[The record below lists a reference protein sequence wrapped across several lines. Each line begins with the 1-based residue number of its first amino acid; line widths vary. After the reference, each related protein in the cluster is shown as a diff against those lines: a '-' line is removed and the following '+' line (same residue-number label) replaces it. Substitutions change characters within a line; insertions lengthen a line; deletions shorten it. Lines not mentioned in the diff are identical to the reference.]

1 MKRQDT
7 LRTRDILKSMKS
19 HGFDNVDDMAFESVT
34 SGSYLYYLGH
44 MGLTGLTMALVG
56 YILSQAFDVW
66 SRVWLAD
73 WTSEVQYIISIY
85 LKMLRIKNFKSH
97 YMLFLELKPY

>member
-7 LRTRDILKSMKS
+7 LRTRDILQSMKS

-34 SGSYLYYLGH
+34 PESYLYYLEH
-44 MGLTGLTMALVG
+44 IGLFGLFVALLG
-56 YILSQAFDVW
+56 YIVSQAFDVW

-73 WTSEVQYIISIY
+73 WASKVRNSSNKILTT
-85 LKMLRIKNFKSH
+85 F
-97 YMLFLELKPY
+97 